1 MTKMDIKKK
10 IKSITT
16 KIKVGN
22 CCFSFTIWIHFRSNE
37 SKQLSINVD
46 WVEACVHSS
55 SNGARRQCRRRVWLT
70 APPPLFLGHSFA
82 GQTGETPLPL
92 ISLLVLSCKITGPRP
107 LCVYICLPGT
117 FASNASLW
125 VAVQMNEN
133 TLKCEW
139 LHLWCGSKSCAHPH
153 SKTRSIMSRD
163 GRFQGIVIF
172 SGINWEN
179 ARRGICAL
187 GINREPSCC

>member
-70 APPPLFLGHSFA
+70 APPRYSWAIPSQDRLGKPPSPLFHCSCWAAKLQALAPFA
-82 GQTGETPLPL
+82 YIFVCLAPLLQMPVCGWPSKWMKTPWNV
-92 ISLLVLSCKITGPRP
+92 SD
-107 LCVYICLPGT
+107 YIFG
-117 FASNASLW
+117 
-125 VAVQMNEN
+125 VAQKVVHIRIP
-133 TLKCEW
+133 K
-139 LHLWCGSKSCAHPH
+139 
-153 SKTRSIMSRD
+153 
-163 GRFQGIVIF
+163 QGV
-172 SGINWEN
+172 
-179 ARRGICAL
+179 
-187 GINREPSCC
+187 